1 MLLKAALLGE
11 EDDHLPGI
19 SARELQQI
27 MRDNGVEDK
36 QVEALLNQYE
46 QWLYAEGKPSAAQQ
60 RAWLKQV
67 KKAAKPYWQR

>member
-1 MLLKAALLGE
+1 
-11 EDDHLPGI
+11 
-19 SARELQQI
+19 